1 MEFSLKGAEV
11 PLLDRQS
18 SGTFSERGSDGS
30 ARRSFGQRESDGDAS
45 TGNTT
50 DKAVNVLMLLTDVG
64 NPCVCAGNPCEC
76 DSEDPLCECVC
87 AACVLPLHA
96 HHTAKTRTHLARA
109 AALRDARPRVCVCGS
124 DETARGVLW
133 AKCKRHC
140 RAGCPFSTH
149 ACQLVHDP
157 FKAHSYFTGDARTKA
172 KVEATVRREWLVLK
186 GVLREDGA
194 GAGDC
199 DCRFCKAATWR
210 KSGTRGDWG
219 CREPGDDGTVCLA
232 THRAQEPARRVSGRE
247 VQQQQ
252 GVEGGGPGQAAGGT
266 LAKWACSCDEN
277 KPTPPVRGGSSAP
290 PPKPFSLVHGQE
302 RTKRPPQD
310 IASAGWFCDT
320 CRLHF
325 CKFCYAVKEGKE
337 DPRHAEKG
345 KCPGGGEPESKGSFK
360 CPSCSARLCMTAA
373 PWLRAKYEFD
383 FHSLRFR
390 PWHGPK
396 DWLRAQQE
404 RAREME
410 CRADNAEGNQQDE
423 ATVSWFGAGDAE
435 ANRGRDTET
444 TAHLASVDMLPVK
457 EQRQALW
464 ERERCAEH
472 PLTKTEWTRLI
483 QKVLLERLKANG
495 FAVHLQRFMCENDG
509 EQDGGSD
516 LMASTRR
523 LFGTA
528 PGNRSNLDRANSV
541 RGSGRSSS
549 SSSQAVEK
557 GAHLKLIGVT
567 LSVPTL
573 KLEVEAERV
582 GYVLPLR
589 GEVDPGFHFWT
600 PDHSHCQHSYGREA
614 ILQLDKHSR
623 EDFRAFEQRRADD
636 KKELEQKMECEH
648 IPAGAHP
655 LLTVV
660 AGQKRCLV
668 KKAVKKAAALVNRL
682 PRRYSSATDLGSKHI
697 AARIRD
703 GLKRKRGGICRRC
716 LRAVSCIKFWSCDD
730 GRQKEQVTSAEVL
743 HNLADYFKYACE
755 SYWKQTK
762 GDEDS
767 GTRHL
772 VREQAAQERMVEQ
785 EVLRFNANQER
796 KLFPDRGE
804 AETILQQL
812 ALELQMPSEAE
823 IFPGENVGAWSR
835 RINVLRRIAANP
847 SRDYW
852 RKDPRASSGD
862 GRFTCPVRWGL
873 LPTLVQNEF
882 PPHVPFIA
890 DASFR
895 HLFRTFPSAANTP
908 AGAESNEACLE
919 TPFRVEDRLFL
930 IHSLLD
936 RLVHVEVVRQ
946 DNIVDSVFAMHMDPR
961 MDTSTN
967 QLEDRKATAEMLVSN
982 DKGIRLS
989 ISGESH
995 LKGDACVPSQHAGL
1009 KRRWIWFWTVGE
1021 NDPRDHKQCI
1031 LLPGGPTS
1039 GFNVPKDA
1047 ANMHGTDRGETAYS
1061 QKLPSRKTLKGF
1073 ALRLLAQPLDDIRK
1087 YFGAQVALYFCWL
1100 GFYAQSL
1107 FIPALLGLAA
1117 YVELLLRGK
1126 SQDEELRHG
1135 WELPTFTFFVM
1146 IWSIYCTKGWRREE
1160 RKIAVKW
1167 GTAGHEVQQEDRV
1180 DFRPG
1185 DSEKPMAMNYV
1196 TGQLETSFPDSW
1208 YAQGERLDNPAERG
1222 GTRTFDPWTGAFCGL
1237 FVGAAIGPL
1246 FSLVRGV
1253 DIGAAEAI
1261 GVFVGILLGSLI
1273 GGTRMSVNVGEGF
1286 LQTHEPTDRRNSR
1299 GGRIIL
1305 GRRLRQLISMLIVL
1319 FCVFG
1324 LVVEVLFVMWARS
1337 ETMLA
1342 FSNKHH
1348 WHSTIGGGFS
1358 FLLAALVSLQYNVF
1372 LRISRSLNWWE
1383 NYRKV
1388 VDYERNLVTKVFL
1401 FQIAN
1406 SYIALVITAFFRNDD
1421 PNLDMSSGQPYC
1433 PPSSSSKS
1441 DIADAYD
1448 YAMTCTCTC
1457 TGEVQEL
1464 MWSIFITRIVVLN
1477 CVELGLPMIRNKMR
1491 REGGFRAMCSTMCC
1505 GSGRSSSSQRT
1516 TRSASARARTKAT
1529 KDATETC
1536 CECKCE
1542 PGKGDDHAL
1551 HCSEGKL
1558 EDIKRQRAAEE
1569 FDVFTD
1575 YAEIVVQYGYVV
1587 MFVGFFPLAPLFALI
1602 ECIVEI
1608 RVDAYKLCALSRRPT
1623 PRLQEHIGT
1632 WYTFMIAMSCLGIVT
1647 NVALFVIRG
1656 GYGRDVGSSGADENP
1671 SYTQHVFAV
1680 VACIVLLSFKA
1691 LMHAY
1696 FANSTQWVEDEHD
1709 RSQAFRRRHFEPDSF
1724 QMNTAAAADAKQLCL
1739 LLPDRAVEQ
1748 QVQRCAAYRR
1758 KASGRQVAGTHAP
1771 AFSKCKSDLDSIIL
1785 QGQDES
1791 ETGDPKL
1798 PANIKDVIRRARNAR
1813 LQMQNLAAERAQSDI
1828 ASVQPKLAEQV
1839 QLAKAA
1845 LEERK
1850 RATAEAEKKL
1860 DEAEKKLESEAGKG
1874 LARAATE
1881 APHDPLEEQVRK
1893 VLVSVHTLSPADF
1906 SRGRKQQLV
1915 DYFRL
1920 NANDM
1925 DDAALKKWRDEE
1937 SATKRMWS
1945 QSANVA
1951 LAAIALAQHDQDFKR
1966 FMQGKRGGSS
1976 GDEDET
1982 KSADAADVTLDM
1994 TGDGVKD
2001 VLLLKRFGK
2010 KMLDPLRKMQSKRRA
2025 SLI

>member
-1 MEFSLKGAEV
+1 MEYSLKGAEV

-18 SGTFSERGSDGS
+18 SGTFSERSSDGS
-30 ARRSFGQRESDGDAS
+30 ARRSFGLRKSDADAS
-45 TGNTT
+45 TGSAT

-64 NPCVCAGNPCEC
+64 NPCKCAGNPCVC
-76 DSEDPLCECVC
+76 GSEDPSCECD
-87 AACVLPLHA
+87 P
-96 HHTAKTRTHLARA
+96 
-109 AALRDARPRVCVCGS
+109 
-124 DETARGVLW
+124 TARVPW

-140 RAGCPFSTH
+140 HAGCPFSTH
-149 ACQLVHDP
+149 TCQLVHDP
-157 FKAHSYFTGDARTKA
+157 FKAHSYFTGDAQTKA
-172 KVEATVRREWLVLK
+172 KVEAVVRHEWLVLK

-199 DCRFCKAATWR
+199 DCRFCLAATWR
-210 KSGTRGDWG
+210 KCGTRGDWG
-219 CREPGDDGTVCLA
+219 CREIGDGDMVCLA
-232 THRAQEPARRVSGRE
+232 TRRAQEAASSRGSGRE
-247 VQQQQ
+247 QQQQQQQQ
-252 GVEGGGPGQAAGGT
+252 GVEGASGQAAGGT
-266 LAKWACSCDEN
+266 LGKWACSCDEN
-277 KPTPPVRGGSSAP
+277 KPAPVRWGSSAP

-302 RTKRPPQD
+302 RAKRPPQD
-310 IASAGWFCDT
+310 IARAGWFCDT

-325 CKFCYAVKEGKE
+325 CKFCCAVKEGGAE
-337 DPRHAEKG
+337 DPRHKVEG
-345 KCPGGGEPESKGSFK
+345 ECPGGGGGGGKPGSKGRFK

-390 PWHGPK
+390 PWRGPK
-396 DWLRAQQE
+396 DRLRAHQE
-404 RAREME
+404 RAREKEVADAME
-410 CRADNAEGNQQDE
+410 CRADGMNE
-423 ATVSWFGAGDAE
+423 ATVDAETDVWFGADDAE
-435 ANRGRDTET
+435 APRGRDTET
-444 TAHLASVDMLPVK
+444 TAHLASVDMLPVE
-457 EQRQALW
+457 EQRRALW

-472 PLTKTEWTRLI
+472 PLTKNEWTRLI

-516 LMASTRR
+516 LSLSVLRQSTRR

-541 RGSGRSSS
+541 RGSCR

-600 PDHSHCQHSYGREA
+600 PDHSHCQNSYGRQA

-623 EDFRAFEQRRADD
+623 GGFRAFEQRRADD
-636 KKELEQKMECEH
+636 RKELEQKMEREH
-648 IPAGAHP
+648 IPMC
-655 LLTVV
+655 L
-660 AGQKRCLV
+660 LV
-668 KKAVKKAAALVNRL
+668 KKKAAALVNRF
-682 PRRYSSATDLGSKHI
+682 PRRKSSGATDLGSKHI
-697 AARIRD
+697 ADRIRD
-703 GLKRKRGGICRRC
+703 GRKRKHDKRGCLARCCACVCRVLC
-716 LRAVSCIKFWSCDD
+716 CGNELQLQA
-730 GRQKEQVTSAEVL
+730 EQVKSAEVL
-743 HNLADYFKYACE
+743 HNLADYFKYACD
-755 SYWKQTK
+755 SYWQQTK
-762 GDEDS
+762 DDEES
-767 GTRHL
+767 GTRLL
-772 VREQAAQERMVEQ
+772 VREQAAQSRMVEQ
-785 EVLRFNANQER
+785 EVMRFNTNQER
-796 KLFPDRGE
+796 KLFPHRGE
-804 AETILQQL
+804 AEIILQQL

-852 RKDPRASSGD
+852 RMDPRASGGD

-882 PPHVPFIA
+882 PPHVPFVA

-908 AGAESNEACLE
+908 ARVGSNEACLE

-961 MDTSTN
+961 MDTNPN

-995 LKGDACVPSQHAGL
+995 LKGDARVPSQHAGL
-1009 KRRWIWFWTVGE
+1009 KSRWIWFWTVGE
-1021 NDPRDHKQCI
+1021 DDPRDHKQCI

-1047 ANMHGTDRGETAYS
+1047 ANMHGTDRSETAHS

-1107 FIPALLGLAA
+1107 AIPALLGLAA

-1167 GTAGHEVQQEDRV
+1167 GMAGHEVQQEDRV

-1222 GTRTFDPWTGAFCGL
+1222 GTRTFDPWAGAFCGL

-1253 DIGAAEAI
+1253 EIGAAEAI
-1261 GVFVGILLGSLI
+1261 GVLVGILLGSLI
-1273 GGTRMSVNVGEGF
+1273 GGTRLSVNVGEGF
-1286 LQTHEPTDRRNSR
+1286 LQTHEPTDRANSR

-1337 ETMLA
+1337 ETMLV
-1342 FSNKHH
+1342 FHDKH
-1348 WHSTIGGGFS
+1348 HSTIGGGFS

-1406 SYIALVITAFFRNDD
+1406 SYIALVITAFFRNDNVQYD
-1421 PNLDMSSGQPYC
+1421 PDTGQPFDPVRC
-1433 PPSSSSKS
+1433 QTSSSKS

-1464 MWSIFITRIVVLN
+1464 MWSIFITRIVLLN

-1505 GSGRSSSSQRT
+1505 GSGRPSSSQRT
-1516 TRSASARARTKAT
+1516 RRKI
-1529 KDATETC
+1529 KDAAERC
-1536 CECKCE
+1536 CECRNVVARNN
-1542 PGKGDDHAL
+1542 HAL

-1608 RVDAYKLCALSRRPT
+1608 RVDAYKLCVLSRRPT

-1656 GYGRDVGSSGADENP
+1656 GWGLGVGSSGADENP
-1671 SYTQHVFAV
+1671 SYAQHVFAV
-1680 VACIVLLSFKA
+1680 VVCIVLLSFKA

-1696 FANSTQWVEDEHD
+1696 FANSTQWVEDEHG

-1739 LLPDRAVEQ
+1739 LLPDRAEEQ

-1758 KASGRQVAGTHAP
+1758 KVSGRQVAGTHAP

-1798 PANIKDVIRRARNAR
+1798 PANIKGVIRRARNAR
-1813 LQMQNLAAERAQSDI
+1813 LQMQNLAAERAQSNI
-1828 ASVQPKLAEQV
+1828 ASVQPKLAEQL

-1845 LEERK
+1845 LEERE
-1850 RATAEAEKKL
+1850 RATAVAKKKL
-1860 DEAEKKLESEAGKG
+1860 DEAERALSERAGKE
-1874 LARAATE
+1874 LARATE

-1906 SRGRKQQLV
+1906 SRDRKQQLV
-1915 DYFRL
+1915 EYFRL

-1925 DDAALKKWRDEE
+1925 DDAALEKWRDEE

-1951 LAAIALAQHDQDFKR
+1951 LAAIALAQQDQHFQG

-1976 GDEDET
+1976 GEEDET
-1982 KSADAADVTLDM
+1982 KSADAADVTVDM

-2010 KMLDPLRKMQSKRRA
+2010 KMLDPLRKMQSKRRVA